1 MPRVNSPFT
10 ILAPGGFRLQCQV
23 MPGSNRFMP
32 KTYQTIINKL
42 IKVEP
47 GEIPAAALSFLFVF
61 MLMTAYYVLR
71 PVRDAMSS
79 DWTDAELSWLWTL
92 NFFLSAGVVL
102 LYGYVVSRINLKRL
116 VPGVYIFF
124 AGSFLLFYLGS
135 RSLADTEYID
145 KAFYVWVSFFAL
157 FHVSVFWSFMSDI
170 YSRFQ
175 AKRLFGFFGAGA
187 SIGAV
192 VGPSIPVL
200 LGDIVGVYNLLF
212 IAALI
217 LLLIVPLI
225 FLLDKS
231 RSQEHR
237 NTTVDTVPVTS
248 IGGSF
253 LGGFIDFLNHRFL
266 LGIGLFILLYT
277 VMSSFVYFELKNVM
291 VEYDRATRAQYWGMM
306 DLSVNS
312 LAIFTSLFA
321 TSRLATRFGLAV
333 TLALV
338 PVIMV
343 FGWIAVAIAPGIG
356 LLIGLQIIRR
366 AGNYAITRPGR
377 EMLFTG
383 VGRETRFK
391 TKPVI
396 DIVVYRGGDVL
407 AGWSYTGL
415 AQGIGFGLGAIAWV
429 AALIALCWTLV
440 AIFLGR
446 RFESKSNGAEL
457 SSNVPVERINE

>member
-1 MPRVNSPFT
+1 
-10 ILAPGGFRLQCQV
+10 
-23 MPGSNRFMP
+23 MP
-32 KTYQTIINKL
+32 KSYQAIINKL

-47 GEIPAAALSFLFVF
+47 GEIHSAALSFLFVF

-92 NFFLSAGVVL
+92 NFFISAGAVL

-124 AGSFLLFYLGS
+124 AGSFLLFYLGT
-135 RSLADTEYID
+135 RWFDDTGTID
-145 KAFYVWVSFFAL
+145 KAFYIWVSFFAL

-170 YSRFQ
+170 YSRSQ
-175 AKRLFGFFGAGA
+175 SKRLFGFFGAGA

-192 VGPSIPVL
+192 AGPSIPVL

-217 LLLIVPLI
+217 LLLIVPIIL
-225 FLLDKS
+225 LLDKS
-231 RSQEHR
+231 RHTEHR
-237 NTTVDTVPVTS
+237 NTAFDTVPVKS
-248 IGGSF
+248 IGEDF
-253 LGGFIDFLNHRFL
+253 LGGFVDFLNHRFL

-277 VMSSFVYFELKNVM
+277 MMSSFVYFELKNVM
-291 VEYDRATRAQYWGMM
+291 VEYDRASRSQYWGMM
-306 DLSVNS
+306 DLIVNS
-312 LAIFTSLFA
+312 LAIFTALFA

-338 PVIMV
+338 PVIMI
-343 FGWIAVAIAPGIG
+343 FGWVAVAIAPGLA

-366 AGNYAITRPGR
+366 AGNYSITRPGR

-383 VGRETRFK
+383 VERETRFK

-407 AGWSYTGL
+407 AGWTYTGL
-415 AQGIGFGLGAIAWV
+415 AQGIGLGLGAIAWV
-429 AALIALCWTLV
+429 AALIAMCWTLV
-440 AIFLGR
+440 AIFLGT
-446 RFESKSNGAEL
+446 RFESKGNSAEPADAKLVETSNE
-457 SSNVPVERINE
+457 

>member
-1 MPRVNSPFT
+1 
-10 ILAPGGFRLQCQV
+10 
-23 MPGSNRFMP
+23 MP
-32 KTYQTIINKL
+32 KSYQTIINKL

-47 GEIPAAALSFLFVF
+47 GEIRSAALSFLFVF

-92 NFFLSAGVVL
+92 NFFISAGAVL
-102 LYGYVVSRINLKRL
+102 LYGFVVSRINLKRL

-124 AGSFLLFYLGS
+124 AGSFLLFYLGT
-135 RSLADTEYID
+135 RWFDDTEIID

-170 YSRFQ
+170 YSRSQ
-175 AKRLFGFFGAGA
+175 SKRLFGFFGAGA

-192 VGPSIPVL
+192 AGPSIPVF
-200 LGDIVGVYNLLF
+200 LGAIVGVYNLLF

-217 LLLIVPLI
+217 LLLLVPII
-225 FLLDKS
+225 FLLDQS
-231 RSQEHR
+231 RDAEHH
-237 NTTVDTVPVTS
+237 NATIDTASIKS
-248 IGGSF
+248 IGGDF
-253 LGGFIDFLNHRFL
+253 LGGFSDFLKHRFL

-277 VMSSFVYFELKNVM
+277 MMSSFVYFELKNVM
-291 VEYDRATRAQYWGMM
+291 VEYDRATRSQYWGMM
-306 DLSVNS
+306 DLAVNS
-312 LAIFTSLFA
+312 LAIFTALFA
-321 TSRLATRFGLAV
+321 TNRLATRFGVAV

-338 PVIMV
+338 PVVMI
-343 FGWIAVAIAPGIG
+343 FGWIAVAIAPGLA

-407 AGWSYTGL
+407 AGWTYTGL
-415 AQGIGFGLGAIAWV
+415 AQGIGLGLGAIAMV
-429 AALIALCWTLV
+429 AALLALCWTLV
-440 AIFLGR
+440 GVFLGT
-446 RFESKSNGAEL
+446 RFESNSNSAGSSGTVYREKSNE
-457 SSNVPVERINE
+457 